1 MLQNFYEPEKLL
13 ARAKEWRIEARAA
26 TTPEMRAFCLQEAI
40 RCETVVRQSLETP
53 AVRDDGPAPDA
64 RSSPAIRRGLGMTT
78 TRRKAG
84 TIRVTSD
91 RR

>member
-1 MLQNFYEPEKLL
+1 MSQNFYEPEKLL
-13 ARAKEWRIEARAA
+13 ARAKEWRIEAGAA
-26 TTPEMRAFCLQEAI
+26 TTPEMRAFCLKEAI

-53 AVRDDGPAPDA
+53 PVSDDGPASGTRPNRA
-64 RSSPAIRRGLGMTT
+64 RRGLSTVP